1 MEVQVPQLGSAEN
14 LQVDGITMEYY
25 MEEKN
30 MW

>member
-1 MEVQVPQLGSAEN
+1 VPQLGSAEN

-30 MW
+30 MWWNK